1 MIRGTI
7 PPQID
12 GTFYRVMP
20 DTVWAPRCEDDIFIN
35 GDGAIDAVR
44 IRDGHADFKQR
55 YVRSEKFLLERA
67 ARKALFG
74 QWRNIWTDDPRV
86 RHIDHATGNTHVVL
100 YDKQLLAM
108 KEDGLPYAM
117 DPDTLETKGERRR
130 PNSRMPLREVLGDVI
145 SFIIV
150 RRRLRFQRSIQMSY
164 AYSPSQDRP
173 LHRRVDHDGLRS

>member
-55 YVRSEKFLLERA
+55 YVRSQKFLIERA

-86 RHIDHATGNTHVVL
+86 RHIDHASGNTHVIL

-117 DPDTLETKGERRR
+117 DPDTLETKGERR
-130 PNSRMPLREVLGDVI
+130 PIHSRIQRRGKSRSVI
-145 SFIIV
+145 SLIV
-150 RRRLRFQRSIQMSY
+150 VCRCLRLQRSI
-164 AYSPSQDRP
+164 
-173 LHRRVDHDGLRS
+173 

>member
-55 YVRSEKFLLERA
+55 YVRSQKFLVERA
-67 ARKALFG
+67 ARNALFG

-86 RHIDHATGNTHVVL
+86 RHMDHASGNTHVVL
-100 YDKQLLAM
+100 
-108 KEDGLPYAM
+108 
-117 DPDTLETKGERRR
+117 
-130 PNSRMPLREVLGDVI
+130 
-145 SFIIV
+145 
-150 RRRLRFQRSIQMSY
+150 
-164 AYSPSQDRP
+164 
-173 LHRRVDHDGLRS
+173 